1 MQDWGSQTLPGI
13 LAACEGVE
21 TLQRRVVQL
30 EQEKR
35 TLQMHLE
42 AGSRVAY
49 TCPVAPALHC
59 NFRLSSRLSALPFPE
74 ARAQA
79 PPPPPPVDEKEEEGD
94 NEEVQE
100 GEEEDEEDD
109 EEEEDDYEFAEGDDD
124 DMADG
129 GSGGG
134 LADPKSN
141 ADRGSGRRHHGG
153 GGGGR
158 GPSGVTLKPRA
169 GSGGLPAGSVGEMM
183 YQSLRREQDAMQRRL
198 QEIMKA
204 RSSTSQQ
211 E

>member
-30 EQEKR
+30 EHEKR

-79 PPPPPPVDEKEEEGD
+79 PPPPGD
-94 NEEVQE
+94 DEEVQEEE
-100 GEEEDEEDD
+100 GEEEDKEDD
-109 EEEEDDYEFAEGDDD
+109 EEEEDDYEFPDGDDD

-158 GPSGVTLKPRA
+158 GPSGVTLEPRA
-169 GSGGLPAGSVGEMM
+169 GSGGLPAGSVGKFM
-183 YQSLRREQDAMQRRL
+183 YKRLRKEQDAMQRRL
-198 QEIMKA
+198 QEIIKA